1 MWVSVCACVRVFA
14 LCFIP
19 MAQSHHLRACISIEF
34 IFGLDMNN
42 KLVIIN
48 FVCYTVLSRLNLMWK
63 CGNSRTHIS
72 YSHTTRH
79 PHVLT
84 LTLSLSASRFH
95 FPSTFSDARW
105 ERLSDNLYTFVLFF
119 IVFPLHLWNFKDSWM
134 LFFSFVSFD
143 RNWQNKTK
151 KKQPTKKWRNK
162 NTSTCNLKCILWA
175 AWQ

>member
-19 MAQSHHLRACISIEF
+19 MAQSHHLRACVSIEF

-84 LTLSLSASRFH
+84 LTLSLSLCFSISLSQHILWCEMRASVWQ
-95 FPSTFSDARW
+95 S
-105 ERLSDNLYTFVLFF
+105 LYIRCVL
-119 IVFPLHLWNFKDSWM
+119 IVFPLCLWNFKDSWM

-151 KKQPTKKWRNK
+151 KKHPTKKLRNK
-162 NTSTCNLKCILWA
+162 KHINL
-175 AWQ
+175 